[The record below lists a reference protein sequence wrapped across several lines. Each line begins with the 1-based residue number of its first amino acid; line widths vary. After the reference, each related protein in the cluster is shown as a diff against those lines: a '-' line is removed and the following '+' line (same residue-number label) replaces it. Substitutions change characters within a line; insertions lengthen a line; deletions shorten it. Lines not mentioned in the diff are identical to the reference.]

1 MKRLLS
7 QIIGAIVGFWVAN
20 LLIPGMTIKVLPQ
33 SNFFNLKIT
42 AAWQII
48 LISGI
53 VLGLINFF
61 LKPIIDI
68 VTFPLKIITLGLFS
82 LLLNMGIIWLVDII
96 FAELT
101 INGFFPLLFTTLII
115 LFFIALTK
123 FCLGVGIF

>member
-1 MKRLLS
+1 
-7 QIIGAIVGFWVAN
+7 VGFWVAN